1 MSGQVKNLL
10 FSLVSVAAILISIF
24 MFVKPNLEDKKVL
37 EAEVTAL
44 QQRYEDLV
52 EKEANRPVYEAG
64 IKQNLQLCE
73 DIVAKFPADIQQEN
87 YVKLLGDMQKDKTL
101 DFSISNASFSE
112 KEIFYVTGQNMAG
125 QTVAGQTTATTQA
138 ATSTEAAATTQAATS
153 TDTTS
158 SNTAVASTGSEDE
171 MTGYKANLSINYN
184 GKYKGIKNLL
194 AYVMT
199 HEDRMTI
206 DQMSMTYSKEE
217 KELSGTFSFN
227 LYAIAAEGRLLE
239 EPEID
244 GVETGVDN
252 IFDKNDKSST
262 NVDKNLSSNLE
273 DGEKI
278 LEDYDHFIALEPST
292 SDADAITVGAKN
304 DNSTYIAS
312 NENSVQNVTVKYF
325 MVGDKYMV
333 SYNIGD
339 KSYPENFDQGT
350 EFDPGEELSLAILS
364 SKRKNDK
371 DKSGIKLV
379 IDNETDKK
387 LNVKIDGEDPSNPRV
402 KIASRIGKVKVYE

>member
-10 FSLVSVAAILISIF
+10 FALVSIAAILISGF
-24 MFVKPNLEDKKVL
+24 MFVKPNLDDKKVL
-37 EAEVTAL
+37 ETEVAAL
-44 QQRYEDLV
+44 EQRYNDLM

-101 DFSISNASFSE
+101 DFTISNASFSD
-112 KEIFYVTGQNMAG
+112 KEIFYVTGQNMA
-125 QTVAGQTTATTQA
+125 AQTTETVQADATTQA
-138 ATSTEAAATTQAATS
+138 ATSTEAATTQAATG
-153 TDTTS
+153 TEAV
-158 SNTAVASTGSEDE
+158 SNSATATASADE
-171 MTGYKANLSINYN
+171 MTGYKANLSINYD

-199 HEDRMTI
+199 NKDRMTI

-217 KELSGTFSFN
+217 KQLSGTFSFN
-227 LYAIAAEGRLLE
+227 LYAIAAEGRVLA

-262 NVDKNLSSNLE
+262 NVDKNLSNNLE

-312 NENSVQNVTVKYF
+312 NENTVQNVTVKYF

-339 KSYPENFDQGT
+339 KSFPENFDQGT